1 MDIFE
6 RYLENRVEKAWEW
19 IGCWLEEGREVINSD
34 VQTVTLDGT
43 VHCTGGGRCF
53 GEDGFNEFVVS

>member
-6 RYLENRVEKAWEW
+6 RYLENGVEKVQEW

-34 VQTVTLDGT
+34 FQTVTLDGT
-43 VHCTGGGRCF
+43 VHCTGGRRCF
-53 GEDGFNEFVVS
+53 RGR